1 MFKEVPGRTEVQPAP
16 QLQVEHQEPQ
26 GQAPVQKVKT
36 QPTIKENYV
45 KVNGLPPGITYL
57 KFYIFGNGKMSSFS
71 LNYDIL

>member
-36 QPTIKENYV
+36 QQTIKENYV
-45 KVNGLPPGITYL
+45 
-57 KFYIFGNGKMSSFS
+57 
-71 LNYDIL
+71 